1 MAFSLPDI
9 AALGFFLVAWVSYSM
24 AVRLGLMK
32 RQGLNHS
39 MDEYRTRWMEEMSR
53 RDVRI
58 VDANIM
64 ASLQNGAAF
73 FTSTSLI
80 AIGGSATMLR
90 ATDDMLK
97 IFAEASMGLVADRV
111 LWELKIVGLLVI
123 FGYAFFKFAW
133 AYRLFNFTAILI
145 GATPARGDP
154 DGATR
159 DAMVRRASRMNIAAG
174 SHFTRGQRALF
185 FALAYFG
192 WFLGPYAFMATTA
205 AVIVVMGARQFSS
218 DARRALEDDDAPA

>member
-1 MAFSLPDI
+1 MVLSLPDI
-9 AALGFFLVAWVSYSM
+9 AALGFFLAAWISYSM
-24 AVRLGLMK
+24 AVQLGLMK
-32 RQGLNHS
+32 LQGLNHS
-39 MDEYRTRWMEEMSR
+39 MDQYRTRWMEEMSR

-58 VDANIM
+58 VDSAIM

-97 IFAEASMGLVADRV
+97 IVGEASMGLVADRV
-111 LWELKIVGLLVI
+111 LWELKIVGLLII

-145 GATPARGDP
+145 GATPARADP
-154 DGATR
+154 DGAAR
-159 DAMVRRASRMNIAAG
+159 AAMVRRASRMNIAAG

-205 AVIVVMGARQFSS
+205 AVICVMAARQFSS
-218 DARRALEDDDAPA
+218 DARRALEDDDTPA

>member
-1 MAFSLPDI
+1 MVLSLPDVV
-9 AALGFFLVAWVSYSM
+9 ALGFFLVAWVSYNM
-24 AVRLGLMK
+24 AVRVGLG
-32 RQGLNHS
+32 RRPGLNHS
-39 MDEYRTRWMEEMSR
+39 MDEFRTRWMEEMSR
-53 RDVRI
+53 RDVRM
-58 VDANIM
+58 VDSSIM

-80 AIGGSATMLR
+80 AIGGTATMLR

-97 IFAEASMGLVADRV
+97 IFSEASMGLVADRV
-111 LWELKIVGLLVI
+111 LWELKIVGLLII

-145 GATPARGDP
+145 GATPARSDP
-154 DGATR
+154 DEAART
-159 DAMVRRASRMNIAAG
+159 AMVRRAARMNIAAG

-192 WFLGPYAFMATTA
+192 WFLGPYAFMATTL
-205 AVIVVMGARQFSS
+205 AVMAVMAARQFRS
-218 DARRALEDDDAPA
+218 DARRALEDDASA

>member
-1 MAFSLPDI
+1 MALSLPDI
-9 AALGFFLVAWVSYSM
+9 VALGFFLAAWVSYNM
-24 AVRLGLMK
+24 AVRVGFLK
-32 RQGLNHS
+32 REGLNHS
-39 MDEYRTRWMEEMSR
+39 MDQYRTRWMEEMSR
-53 RDVRI
+53 RDVRM

-80 AIGGSATMLR
+80 AIGGAATMLR

-97 IFAEASMGLVADRV
+97 IVAEASMGLVADRV
-111 LWELKIVGLLVI
+111 LWELKVVGLLII

-145 GATPARGDP
+145 GATPARADP
-154 DGATR
+154 DDAMR
-159 DAMVRRASRMNIAAG
+159 DARVRRASRMNIAAG
-174 SHFTRGQRALF
+174 SHFTKGQRALF

-192 WFLGPYAFMATTA
+192 WFLGPYAFMVTTA
-205 AVIVVMGARQFSS
+205 AVICVMAARQFSS
-218 DARRALEDDDAPA
+218 DARRALEDDSPA

>member
-1 MAFSLPDI
+1 MVLSIPDI
-9 AALGFFLVAWVSYSM
+9 AALSFFLAAWISYNM
-24 AVRLGLMK
+24 AVQLGLMK

-53 RDVRI
+53 RDARM

-80 AIGGSATMLR
+80 AIGGAATMLR

-97 IFAEASMGLVADRV
+97 IVAEASMGLVADRV
-111 LWELKIVGLLVI
+111 LWELKVVGLLII

-154 DGATR
+154 DGAAR
-159 DAMVRRASRMNIAAG
+159 DAMVGRASRMNIAAG

-218 DARRALEDDDAPA
+218 DARRALEDGEG

>member
-1 MAFSLPDI
+1 MVLSLPDV
-9 AALGFFLVAWVSYSM
+9 AALGFFLAAWVSYSL
-24 AVRLGLMK
+24 AVRLGLMH
-32 RQGLNHS
+32 REGLNHS
-39 MDEYRTRWMEEMSR
+39 MDQYRIRWMEEMAR
-53 RDVRI
+53 RDVRM
-58 VDANIM
+58 VDSSIM

-80 AIGGSATMLR
+80 AIGGTATMLR

-111 LWELKIVGLLVI
+111 LWELKIIGLLVI

-145 GATPARGDP
+145 GATPARADP
-154 DGATR
+154 DAAGR
-159 DAMVRRASRMNIAAG
+159 EAMVRRAARMNIAAG
-174 SHFTRGQRALF
+174 AHFTRGQRALF

-192 WFLGPYAFMATTA
+192 WFLGPWAFMATTL
-205 AVIVVMGARQFSS
+205 AVIAVMAARQFRS
-218 DARRALEDDDAPA
+218 DARRALEDEEG